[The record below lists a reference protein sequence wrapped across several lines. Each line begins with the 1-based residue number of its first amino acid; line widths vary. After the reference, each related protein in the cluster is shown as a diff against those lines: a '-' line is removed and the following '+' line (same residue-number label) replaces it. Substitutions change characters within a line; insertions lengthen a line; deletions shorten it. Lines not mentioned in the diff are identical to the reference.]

1 MPWCDAE
8 PGRGRPA
15 AHCNCHEGR
24 DGEFCEEAV
33 LMACLNQCNGRGV
46 CHFGF
51 CRCDPGWYGI
61 DCSLHQGRVKALAV
75 AEEGEVH
82 AAAGGA
88 AGAAGAAAARAAGA
102 AGAAAAAAA
111 AGTEAAWAVRPLIYV
126 YELPPRFTTEM
137 WSTKTEKKDCTIR
150 AYTSRNSTRYH
161 MHAFGMEV
169 AARQPSPSPWPWP

>member
-88 AGAAGAAAARAAGA
+88 GAGAGAAAAARAAGA
-102 AGAAAAAAA
+102 AGAAGAGAGAAS
-111 AGTEAAWAVRPLIYV
+111 GLLLLSV
-126 YELPPRFTTEM
+126 
-137 WSTKTEKKDCTIR
+137 
-150 AYTSRNSTRYH
+150 
-161 MHAFGMEV
+161 
-169 AARQPSPSPWPWP
+169 